1 MNAQKRKSPDR
12 KKGSAKGKNSQ
23 PPFFIQAIYATGSFA
38 ARYPRVIAGSA
49 CFAIIFG
56 FVSANALW
64 YQPGGHPSPFLRTR
78 DIDNP
83 NGIPGYHL
91 ARPQPPSDVTT
102 FRIERADDSTLVTAT
117 PAAPQPAVQSSPL
130 VADIQRELTRRGLYD
145 GAHDGV
151 IGTRTEAA
159 ILFFEQTA
167 GLPQSGAP
175 TESLLAALR
184 AESQA
189 APRVAAA
196 QSSAPQVP
204 TNPVP
209 KPRPTENLKGED
221 PVAAAIRA
229 AENGAT
235 KPAVTPVKATPAS
248 VRPEPAAIR
257 TADNRATTT
266 GSGLPS
272 PDMVQ
277 QIQRGLSNI
286 AYTDVSVD
294 GVAGSQTKAA
304 IRHFERHYRLPE
316 TGEPNE
322 LVLKKLKSIGA
333 L

>member
-1 MNAQKRKSPDR
+1 
-12 KKGSAKGKNSQ
+12 
-23 PPFFIQAIYATGSFA
+23 
-38 ARYPRVIAGSA
+38 
-49 CFAIIFG
+49 
-56 FVSANALW
+56 
-64 YQPGGHPSPFLRTR
+64 
-78 DIDNP
+78 
-83 NGIPGYHL
+83 
-91 ARPQPPSDVTT
+91 
-102 FRIERADDSTLVTAT
+102 
-117 PAAPQPAVQSSPL
+117 VQSSPL